1 MWPRPSPPWARSSRY
16 RAVTDKIP
24 PFSPSKPP
32 FTTPASPGLTPSRPG
47 VTASTRPPA
56 PLALLTF
63 APRLQ
68 RSEPCSLSPAS
79 LSRGSSEPLAL
90 LTLAGLAI
98 SGPLSRYRTF
108 EQGRWLLSGLALSCV
123 RRPCRALPHRRSH
136 PLATRKLS
144 CCRIVLRRG
153 WVVWRPCTTTIE
165 GGRSNASQVR
175 LAWFK
180 LLFAGESLR

>member
-1 MWPRPSPPWARSSRY
+1 VWPRPSPPWARSSRY
-16 RAVTDKIP
+16 PAVTDKIP

-32 FTTPASPGLTPSRPG
+32 FTTSASPGLTPSRPN

-56 PLALLTF
+56 RPALLTF

-68 RSEPCSLSPAS
+68 RSEPYSLSPAS
-79 LSRGSSEPLAL
+79 LSRGSSEPLA
-90 LTLAGLAI
+90 
-98 SGPLSRYRTF
+98 RYRTF

-123 RRPCRALPHRRSH
+123 RRPCRAAAP
-136 PLATRKLS
+136 PLAPTRDAQAELLPDS
-144 CCRIVLRRG
+144 AGLIMLRRG